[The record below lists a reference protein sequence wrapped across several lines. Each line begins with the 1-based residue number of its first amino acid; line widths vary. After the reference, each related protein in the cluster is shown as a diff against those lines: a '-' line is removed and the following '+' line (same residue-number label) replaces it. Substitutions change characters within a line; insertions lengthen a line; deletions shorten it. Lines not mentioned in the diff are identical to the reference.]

1 MQMDGRINMLLQL
14 NIKNFAL
21 IEKLSIEFDKGFNV
35 LCGET
40 GSGKSIL
47 IDAINFVLGGKFN
60 KNLIR
65 TGENKTYVE
74 AIFTVKDEE
83 IKKHLMKFDID
94 VDEFV
99 IISRET
105 FKSGKSIAKVNGKA
119 FILSQLKKI
128 SGKLLDIHGQH
139 ENQSLLD
146 SSKHIH
152 YLDHYG
158 NTKLCKE
165 IENYKKKFF
174 EAKKI
179 QDKIDKLQGNEGERQ
194 KKSEFIKYQ
203 IDDIDKGQLKEGE
216 DEELTKKFTFLSNS
230 EKLDNVLSYC
240 YNALYGGERE
250 GYSVFDSVNLV
261 IKKLR
266 SIENCSGKIKEIADS
281 LEESYYIIEQNI
293 REISDVKSNIYYD
306 KNELNYINERVYQID
321 NYKKKYGQS
330 IKEILQYR
338 DKINEEYTQLINSN
352 EIINK
357 LKEKK
362 QQIIEDMEEKAKKI
376 HDIRCK
382 IAEELEVKIKNELDY
397 IGLEKSNMKIQVHY
411 CEHFNECG
419 KNNVNF
425 CMATNPGE
433 PLRHLEHIV
442 SGGELSRIMLALKT
456 VFFNKDNIPTVIFD
470 EIDTGISGRI
480 AQCVG
485 EKMYEISKN
494 HQVFCVTHL
503 PQIACMSDYGYL
515 VSKKVIK
522 QKTYTF
528 VKKMKYSEKQLQ
540 IAKMIGGSE
549 VTKLTLDHCKEM
561 IEIAEKKKRNLA

>member
-1 MQMDGRINMLLQL
+1 MLLQL

-21 IEKLSIEFDKGFNV
+21 IENLTIEFDKGFNV

-74 AIFTVKDEE
+74 AIFVIKDEK
-83 IKKHLMKFDID
+83 IKEHLVKFDID
-94 VDEFV
+94 VGEFV

-119 FILSQLKKI
+119 FILSQIKKI
-128 SGKLLDIHGQH
+128 SERLLDIHGQH

-146 SSKHIH
+146 SSRHIY
-152 YLDHYG
+152 YLDNYG
-158 NTKLCKE
+158 DKRLYKE
-165 IENYKKKFF
+165 IEDYKKKFF

-179 QDKIDKLQGNEGERQ
+179 QDKIDELQGNESDRQ
-194 KKSEFIKYQ
+194 KNIEFIKYQ
-203 IDDIDKGQLKEGE
+203 IDDIDKGELKEGE
-216 DEELTKKFTFLSNS
+216 EEILTEKFNFLSNS

-240 YNALYGGERE
+240 YSELYGGERD
-250 GYSVFDSVNLV
+250 GYSVFDNINLIV
-261 IKKLR
+261 KKLR
-266 SIENCSGKIKEIADS
+266 NIENCSDKIKDIADS

-293 REISDVKSNIYYD
+293 RDISNVKSNIYYD
-306 KNELNYINERVYQID
+306 KNELDYINERVYQID
-321 NYKKKYGQS
+321 NYKKKYGES
-330 IKEILQYR
+330 IKEVLDYR
-338 DKINEEYTQLINSN
+338 DKIYEQYVQLINSS
-352 EIINK
+352 EIIND
-357 LKEKK
+357 LKENK
-362 QQIIEDMEEKAKKI
+362 QRIIKDMDIKCEII
-376 HDIRCK
+376 HEIRCK
-382 IAEELEVKIKNELDY
+382 IADELESKIKNELDY
-397 IGLEKSNMKIQVHY
+397 IGLEKSSIKIEVCY
-411 CEHFNECG
+411 SENFNGFG
-419 KNNVNF
+419 KDNVYF
-425 CMATNPGE
+425 CMSTNPGE
-433 PLRHLEHIV
+433 PLRHLQEIV

-480 AQCVG
+480 AQRVG
-485 EKMYEISKN
+485 EKMYQISKN

-503 PQIACMSDYGYL
+503 PQIACMSDYSYL
-515 VSKKVIK
+515 VSKKVIEE
-522 QKTYTF
+522 KTYTS
-528 VKKMKYSEKQLQ
+528 VKKMKYSEKQFQ

-561 IEIAEKKKRNLA
+561 IELAEKKKGSLC